1 MVIVQCYHFN
11 LIMRLLKRNTVLKQV
26 AGQGF
31 KSKARC
37 TFLLVA
43 APWHEVKTQPY
54 AAIHP
59 GCRQTQWGP
68 IRRVMRESYGGS
80 KPFVGVI
87 LLSRKICPSHQLE
100 SISQPFLFSQ
110 ASQLHADHTLSEEL
124 S

>member
-54 AAIHP
+54 AAILP

-68 IRRVMRESYGGS
+68 IRRVMRGSYGGS

-87 LLSRKICPSHQLE
+87 LLSRE
-100 SISQPFLFSQ
+100 SAPATSWKAFLSLFFFHRLVNCRLTVRKVKS
-110 ASQLHADHTLSEEL
+110 
-124 S
+124 